1 MERIKK
7 KKKENE
13 TSCDSCMYYDT
24 DPDTGEYVC
33 TAAYHMDEDDVLGL
47 RKVKNCPY
55 YRFYH
60 EYLSVRKQN

>member
-1 MERIKK
+1 MKK
-7 KKKENE
+7 KKQEKQ
-13 TSCDSCMYYDT
+13 TSCDTCMYYDM
-24 DPDTGEYVC
+24 DPETGDYIC

-47 RKVKNCPY
+47 RKGKNCPY